1 MRVLS
6 YNIHKGI
13 GGRDR
18 QYKLRR
24 IIDVIEHENPD
35 IICLQEVDRNVRR
48 SNHDDQPLVL
58 SDYFNFPHRM
68 YRMNV
73 HLQEGGYGNLL
84 LSRWSF
90 KTRHEIS
97 LQKGDRKARSAQ
109 IALIETPEGDVRL
122 VNYHLGLAEA
132 ERHWQVEHLLNH
144 RLFRE
149 AKDAPTL
156 IIGDTNDWRNTL
168 NTGPLAEVSF
178 QEVTSPPSRYRSFP
192 AYLPMGS
199 LDKAF
204 CCDCIDIHEARV
216 VKSKLA
222 KDASDHLPLVIDF
235 HLKNQNS
242 PSD

>member
-48 SNHDDQPLVL
+48 SNHDDQPLL
-58 SDYFNFPHRM
+58 LADYFNFPHRM

-84 LSRWSF
+84 LSRWPLKS
-90 KTRHEIS
+90 RHEIS

-109 IALIETPEGDVRL
+109 IALIETPEGEMRL
-122 VNYHLGLAEA
+122 VNYHLGLAET
-132 ERHWQVEHLLNH
+132 ERRWQIEHLLKH
-144 RLFRE
+144 RLYRE
-149 AKDAPTL
+149 ARNVPTL
-156 IIGDTNDWRNTL
+156 IIGDSNDWRNTL
-168 NTGPLAEVSF
+168 HSGPFSTEPF
-178 QEVTSPPSRYRSFP
+178 EEVTTPPSRFRSFP

-204 CCDCIDIHEARV
+204 CCDCVKIHEARV
-216 VKSKLA
+216 VKSQLT

-235 HLKNQNS
+235 HLKNH
-242 PSD
+242 SD